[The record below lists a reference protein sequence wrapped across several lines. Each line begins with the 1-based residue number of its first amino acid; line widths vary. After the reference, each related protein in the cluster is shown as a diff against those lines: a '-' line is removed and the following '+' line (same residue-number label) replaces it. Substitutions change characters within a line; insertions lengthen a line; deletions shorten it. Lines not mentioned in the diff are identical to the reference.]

1 MTTGSSY
8 PSGGDDRSRR
18 TQRAQTNDSP
28 AGRQVLIG
36 TKLHIP
42 SDTGRTIAR
51 DAALSRLDA
60 GVAGGKITVVSAPA
74 GWGKTTLLAQ
84 WASRQPTAHCVTWL
98 SLEPADNDA
107 TRFWSYVIGTFEST
121 RAEFGRSCA
130 RAARG
135 GR

>member
-1 MTTGSSY
+1 MCSTSPAGRRQFTVTTGSRY

-18 TQRAQTNDSP
+18 TQRAKTDDSP

-60 GVAGGKITVVSAPA
+60 GVAGGKITVVQCA
-74 GWGKTTLLAQ
+74 GGLGKDDIAG
-84 WASRQPTAHCVTWL
+84 AMGFSPTHC
-98 SLEPADNDA
+98 SLRHVA
-107 TRFWSYVIGTFEST
+107 V
-121 RAEFGRSCA
+121 
-130 RAARG
+130 
-135 GR
+135 